1 MNKPIKREV
10 LSPATQWFS
19 YLYVNKVEREREQR
33 EREAESKRERGGRRE
48 GGAERGKE
56 EAAISLHGAGVIY
69 ARTEDSE
76 GT

>member
-33 EREAESKRERGGRRE
+33 EAEGSREREREDAREELRGEKKRRPFLSME
-48 GGAERGKE
+48 
-56 EAAISLHGAGVIY
+56 LV
-69 ARTEDSE
+69 
-76 GT
+76 

>member
-10 LSPATQWFS
+10 LWTEETQWVS
-19 YLYVNKVEREREQR
+19 YLYVNKVEKKRERE
-33 EREAESKRERGGRRE
+33 GRRGIW
-48 GGAERGKE
+48 GGGKKRRPFL
-56 EAAISLHGAGVIY
+56 SNGAGVIY